1 LRFENLREHV
11 RLVKARPKAFAKVLF
26 DSDQVMPALFL
37 SAVFGAATRW
47 TLVPL
52 WFVLFL
58 LMQAPGVTG
67 KMLAP
72 PPNPAIDLVKS
83 RLRNRA
89 DGSIEAVPLST
100 VSIRDLNATMD
111 QTVYD
116 ENGWG
121 KRSVIAAQLNAV
133 GESSEAMSDDVGFAI
148 QLRSPDAAPRVVG
161 AVTLAQIDRELR
173 SAEVGWWMS
182 ADVRGQGIGKA
193 GLRLAVEGFRDA
205 GLETLIV
212 GTAETNIAVQ
222 RSVEW
227 LGGVLTKSGPHKLPN
242 GKVIDSRWYRIT
254 LATGEPPTV

>member
-1 LRFENLREHV
+1 LRFENLRDHV
-11 RLVKARPKAFAKVLF
+11 RVVRAHPRAFAKGLF
-26 DSDQVMPALFL
+26 DSDQVVPALFL
-37 SAVFGAATRW
+37 AAVFGAATRW
-47 TLVPL
+47 SLVPL

-58 LMQAPGVTG
+58 LLQAPGVTRQ
-67 KMLAP
+67 MLAP

-89 DGSIEAVPLST
+89 NGSIEAVPLST
-100 VSIRDLNATMD
+100 VSARDLHATMD

-121 KRSVIAAQLNAV
+121 DRSVIAAHFEAAFA
-133 GESSEAMSDDVGFAI
+133 SSDAMSDDVGFAI
-148 QLRSPDAAPRVVG
+148 QLRSPNRAPRVVG
-161 AVTLAQIDRELR
+161 AVTLADIDPELR
-173 SAEVGWWMS
+173 SAEVGWWMA
-182 ADVRGQGIGKA
+182 ADVRGQGIGKV

-212 GTAETNIAVQ
+212 GTAENNIAVH

-227 LGGVLTKSGPHKLPN
+227 LGGLLEKSGPHKLPN

-254 LATGEPPTV
+254 LVAVQPETV